1 MIKCNVNLCAKI
13 FVSAQEKTANDGSKY
28 LAFAV
33 TLPLKGKDDSVA
45 ELHINVTTS
54 GTIADAGNYISG
66 RRVTVVGTMY
76 VKKIEDKV
84 FYHLRAAAPIVF
96 NQESDVDALT
106 GSVEFSGKI
115 GPKGVQDLKGKTGKD
130 FQVFDAF
137 DHDKEGEK
145 QGFNWVHF
153 INFKPI
159 HEDFFKAGTYV
170 DVNGE
175 LGLEVFKSEAKIS
188 CRANTIKQHEFTQSP
203 QQPASQQAQ

>member
-33 TLPLKGKDDSVA
+33 TLPMKGADDSVA

-66 RRVTVVGTMY
+66 RRVTIVGTMY

-84 FYHLRAAAPIVF
+84 FYHLRATAPIAF
-96 NQESDVDALT
+96 NQETDADSLT

-115 GPKGVQDLKGKTGKD
+115 GKKGVQDLKSKSGKD

-137 DHDKEGEK
+137 THDKEGEK
-145 QGFNWVHF
+145 QGFYWVHF

-159 HEDFFKAGTYV
+159 HEEFFKADTYV

-175 LGLEVFKSEAKIS
+175 LGIDVFKSEARITCK
-188 CRANTIKQHEFTQSP
+188 ANNIKQHEFTQSA
-203 QQPASQQAQ
+203 QQPSQQAQ